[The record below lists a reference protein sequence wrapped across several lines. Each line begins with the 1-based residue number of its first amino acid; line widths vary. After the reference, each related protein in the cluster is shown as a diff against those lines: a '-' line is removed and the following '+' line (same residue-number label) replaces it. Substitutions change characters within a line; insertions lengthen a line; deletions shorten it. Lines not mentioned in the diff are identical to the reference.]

1 MHVIFVEPK
10 FPYNQRQFVRG
21 LAEVGARVT
30 GIGERPIESLD
41 DEMKGWL
48 HAYEQ
53 VPSVVHEPSMLEA
66 VRRVQARGW
75 VDRLETTV
83 EAHILPAAR
92 VREAC
97 AIPGTSYRTAFL
109 CRDKPAM
116 KEALREA
123 LREAD
128 SRPRVLYPR
137 SVGIQLGF

>member
-41 DEMKGWL
+41 DELKSWL

-66 VRRVQARGW
+66 VRRVQARGS
-75 VDRLETTV
+75 
-83 EAHILPAAR
+83 AH
-92 VREAC
+92 
-97 AIPGTSYRTAFL
+97 
-109 CRDKPAM
+109 
-116 KEALREA
+116 
-123 LREAD
+123 
-128 SRPRVLYPR
+128 
-137 SVGIQLGF
+137 